1 MQISKLSSLQLE
13 LLKVYSFE
21 PSNNEMEEIRRLL
34 GSVFAKKLLKRVN
47 ENIGEK
53 KITNEQLEKW
63 LNEKS

>member
-21 PSNNEMEEIRRLL
+21 PSNNEMEEIRILL
-34 GSVFAKKLLKRVN
+34 GSMFAKKLLKRVN
-47 ENIGEK
+47 ENIVEK

>member
-47 ENIGEK
+47 ENIVEK